1 MKIRKWMVVVGA
13 AGCALSV
20 SAQTRVVCLGGA
32 ITETAWALGA
42 GETVVAVDDSS
53 VYPSENRALPRVG
66 YYRMVS
72 AEGLLSVNPDLVLA
86 HEQSGPPEVME
97 QLAAAGVRVVRIPSS
112 ATVTGLLDRV
122 RSVGAALGRREQAE
136 AIAASLETTLAEVAA
151 AVVEPRP
158 RVVFVFARGAGTL
171 QVSGAGTAA
180 DEIIRLA
187 GGVNAIEG
195 FSGYRPL
202 TAEALVAA
210 NPDVILATTSG
221 LGSIGGPD
229 ALWAVPG
236 VAATKAGEGRRVVAM
251 DDLYLLG
258 FGPRLPAAIAE
269 LREALIP

>member
-210 NPDVILATTSG
+210 NPEVILATTSG

-236 VAATKAGEGRRVVAM
+236 VAATKAGEARRVVAM

>member
-32 ITETAWALGA
+32 ITETVWALGA

-53 VYPSENRALPRVG
+53 VYPPENAALPRVG

-86 HEQSGPPEVME
+86 HEQSGPPEAMQ
-97 QLAAAGVRVVRIPSS
+97 QLEAAGVRVVRIPSS
-112 ATVTGLLDRV
+112 ATVTGLQARV
-122 RSVGAALGRREQAE
+122 HAVSEALGRNEAGAAL
-136 AIAASLETTLAEVAA
+136 AASLQSDLADLAA
-151 AVVEPRP
+151 TAASSAP

-236 VAATKAGEGRRVVAM
+236 VAATKAGEARRVVAM

-269 LREALIP
+269 LRESLTP

>member
-1 MKIRKWMVVVGA
+1 MKISKWMMALGVVAVA
-13 AGCALSV
+13 AAA

-32 ITETAWALGA
+32 ITETVWALGRGDA
-42 GETVVAVDDSS
+42 VVAVDDSS
-53 VYPSENRALPRVG
+53 VYPPGHAALPRVG

-72 AEGLLSVNPDLVLA
+72 AEGLLSVNPELVLA

-97 QLAAAGVRVVRIPSS
+97 QLMAAGVRVVRIPSS
-112 ATVTGLLDRV
+112 ATVTGLLARV
-122 RSVGAALGRREQAE
+122 RAVGEALGRSEAGAAL
-136 AIAASLETTLAEVAA
+136 AASLEADLAAITAA
-151 AVVEPRP
+151 APSSTP

-171 QVSGAGTAA
+171 QVSGFGTAA

-229 ALWAVPG
+229 ALWSIPG
-236 VAATKAGEGRRVVAM
+236 VAATQAGEHRRVVAM

-269 LREALIP
+269 LREALTP

>member
-1 MKIRKWMVVVGA
+1 MKISKWMMALGVVAVA
-13 AGCALSV
+13 AAA
-20 SAQTRVVCLGGA
+20 SAQIRVVCLGGA
-32 ITETAWALGA
+32 ITETVWALGRGDA
-42 GETVVAVDDSS
+42 VVAVDDSS
-53 VYPSENRALPRVG
+53 VYPPGHAALPRVG

-72 AEGLLSVNPDLVLA
+72 AEGLLSVNPELVLA

-97 QLAAAGVRVVRIPSS
+97 QLMAAGVRVVRIPSS
-112 ATVTGLLDRV
+112 ATVTGLLARV
-122 RSVGAALGRREQAE
+122 RAVGEALGRSEAGAAL
-136 AIAASLETTLAEVAA
+136 AASLEADLAAITAA
-151 AVVEPRP
+151 APSSTP

-171 QVSGAGTAA
+171 QVSGFGTAA

-221 LGSIGGPD
+221 LGIIGGPD
-229 ALWAVPG
+229 ALWSIPG
-236 VAATKAGEGRRVVAM
+236 VAATQAGEHRRVVAM

-269 LREALIP
+269 LREALTP